1 MTATKPKFLAFPDVE
16 GLHNVVRFARQ
27 YPQYVPGRI
36 AYRGKI
42 KLHGTNAGITVGQGD
57 VLAQSRSQGISVHN
71 DNCGF
76 AQWVEFTKEYWTGLS
91 NSVKDET
98 ASVTVFGEWC
108 GPGIM
113 KGTAINKI
121 PSKVFAVFAIAT
133 PTKFIVDPEL
143 IKVILYDAPKGT
155 YVLPWHGDAFEVDFG
170 NEANLRDTADKLNG
184 VLATVEPLDPWVKE
198 VFGIDGTAEGLVY
211 YPSFPGYEA
220 GEMKLFENYAF
231 KVKGEKH
238 RVVQAKEAV
247 QVDPTV
253 VASVEAFVTMFVTE
267 ARLEQGLAAI
277 GGSAEAKNTPAFLK
291 WFSQDVQKESVAELE
306 AAKLT
311 WDQVQRQIQSAA
323 RTWFMAKSKAI

>member
-42 KLHGTNAGITVGQGD
+42 KLHGTNAGITVAD
-57 VLAQSRSQGISVHN
+57 HEVLAQSRSQGISVHN

-76 AQWVEFTKEYWTGLS
+76 AQWVEFGKEFWATLS
-91 NSVKDET
+91 NM
-98 ASVTVFGEWC
+98 TVFGEWI

-113 KGTAINKI
+113 KGTAVNKI
-121 PSKVFAVFAIAT
+121 PSKAFAVFAIARGDKFISD
-133 PTKFIVDPEL
+133 PTKISNYLDGR
-143 IKVILYDAPKGT
+143 PKGT
-155 YVLPWHGDAFEVDFG
+155 YILPWHGDEFEVDFT
-170 NEANLRDTADKLNG
+170 NEAQLRDTADKLNG